1 MTWNSSVLQLGDLV
15 LESVPKWV
23 APILVIL
30 GIEIIIGRQIFL
42 AIIDLQ
48 ADKKIQINGR
58 EQRVI
63 IGGITLGVLFSALA
77 VIQKYQ
83 VSNEYAILLLFCG
96 RMIEGASAVRFY
108 KKLVVFLRG
117 RKHSGN
123 MISKAKHKLTLVF
136 ISSITIFIS
145 MYLLI
150 NGPVFNSLGY
160 SIQFLWTI
168 TVLSITTLGLRWK
181 LRPIWGIVDRKLLIG
196 ILSFVGGA
204 EIFNHPLLGEIVAV
218 LAGSIGYTLGFWF
231 AAALLIRDQKEPVAM
246 KLKSIIRT
254 IRISI
259 R

>member
-1 MTWNSSVLQLGDLV
+1 MLQVGDLV
-15 LESVPKWV
+15 LESVPKWI

-42 AIIDLQ
+42 TIVDFQ
-48 ADKKIQINGR
+48 ANKKTQISSR

-63 IGGITLGVLFSALA
+63 IGGLTLGVLFSALA
-77 VIQKYQ
+77 VIQRHQ
-83 VSNEYAILLLFCG
+83 ISNEYAILLLFCG
-96 RMIEGASAVRFY
+96 RMIEGASTVRFY
-108 KKLVVFLRG
+108 KKLIVLLRD
-117 RKHSGN
+117 KKYSGDI
-123 MISKAKHKLTLVF
+123 ISKVKHKATIVF
-136 ISSITIFIS
+136 IFSISIFIFI
-145 MYLLI
+145 YLLI
-150 NGPVFNSLGY
+150 NRPVFNSLGY

-181 LRPIWGIVDRKLLIG
+181 LRPIWGVVDRKLLIG

-204 EIFNHPLLGEIVAV
+204 EIFNHSLMGEIVAV
-218 LAGSIGYTLGFWF
+218 LAGSIGYTIGFWF

-246 KLKSIIRT
+246 KFKSIIRT